1 MTTSSIAWPAPIPL
15 GAAHFSPWPPD
26 VFPEPLQGFV
36 SELARATETPIEL
49 SSLATLSALSAAA
62 QGKYIVQVKP
72 DYYEPVN
79 LWTAVALPSGSR
91 KSAVQKHVTIPLTLW
106 EKEQKKLI
114 DPLAAQIVSEN
125 KSIEARVKEIRRK
138 GSMAEIDE
146 YEKLKEEAAKL
157 ESQMKEIPV
166 VPQLWTGDITPEN
179 LGMLMAENNEC
190 MSYLSD
196 EAGVFDILAGRY
208 SSGIPNLDLF
218 LQAHSGSPTRVNRGS
233 RPPVF
238 LNRPALTMGLTP
250 QPDVLRGLAKTPA
263 FRGRG
268 LLARFLFA
276 IPASN
281 LGIRCLDAPSLS
293 VEAQESFNMIITLIL
308 NDSKD
313 SEKPQVLKLSPT
325 AFDDWHHYALA
336 IEVRMGDDGPL
347 AHMRDWASKLP
358 GAIARIA
365 ALLHVA
371 RNADRKSCEIEIG
384 NTDMRA
390 AIKIGHVLSEH
401 AQGVFEL
408 IGADTA
414 LDGAKTILSWI
425 QRQKLKR
432 FTFRDCHY
440 AHKSKFKRAK
450 EMEPSIEV
458 LEERHFI
465 RELDKG
471 NKPHRPS
478 RLFDVN
484 PQIWQEKDL

>member
-1 MTTSSIAWPAPIPL
+1 MTTSSVAWPTPIPL
-15 GAAHFSPWPPD
+15 GVPHFSPWPPD
-26 VFPEPLQGFV
+26 VFPESLQGFV

-49 SSLATLSALSAAA
+49 SSMATLSALSAAA

-79 LWTAVALPSGSR
+79 VWTAVALPSGSR
-91 KSAVQKHVTIPLTLW
+91 KSAVQKHVTIPLTQW
-106 EKEQKKLI
+106 EMEQKTLI
-114 DPLAAQIVSEN
+114 DPLVAQIVSEN

-138 GSMAEIDE
+138 GSMAESDE

-157 ESQMKEIPV
+157 ESQIKEIPA

-179 LGMLMAENNEC
+179 LGMLMAENDQC
-190 MSYLSD
+190 MAFLSD
-196 EAGVFDILAGRY
+196 EAGIFDILAGRY

-218 LQAHSGSPTRVNRGS
+218 LQAHSGSSTRVNRGS

-281 LGIRCLDAPSLS
+281 LGSRCLDAPSLS
-293 VEAQESFNMIITLIL
+293 VEAQDSFNAIIALIL
-308 NDSKD
+308 DHSKD
-313 SEKPQVLKLSPT
+313 EEKPHALKLSPS
-325 AFDDWHHYALA
+325 AYEDWHHYALV
-336 IEVRMGDDGPL
+336 IEVRMGDDGPF
-347 AHMRDWASKLP
+347 AHMKDWAGKLP

-365 ALLHVA
+365 ALMHVA
-371 RNADRKSCEIEIG
+371 RYADRNPWELEIS
-384 NTDMRA
+384 NTDMKA
-390 AIKIGHVLSEH
+390 AIKMGHVLADH
-401 AQGVFEL
+401 AQAVFEL
-408 IGADTA
+408 MGADPA
-414 LDGAKTILSWI
+414 LDGAKTILNWI

-432 FTFRDCHY
+432 FSFRDCHY
-440 AHKSKFKRAK
+440 AHKSRFKRAK
-450 EMEPSIEV
+450 EMDPSIEV

-465 RELDKG
+465 RELDKE

-478 RLFDVN
+478 RMFEVN
-484 PQIWQEKDL
+484 SQVWQEKS